1 MTTIDERL
9 DEVFDGYN
17 GLIDHEYQGVA
28 YDRED
33 AKAAI
38 RTLFLDLIAEAKPE
52 YKDGA
57 YYTKH
62 PVLWK
67 PVAPEDSD
75 NNTADAGFNEGLERF
90 ENNLIQAINGG
101 KK

>member
-38 RTLFLDLIAEAKPE
+38 RKLFLDLIAEAKPDGRSIVQPDLGEIPDGVHWAHFKGQE
-52 YKDGA
+52 YA
-57 YYTKH
+57 I
-62 PVLWK
+62 
-67 PVAPEDSD
+67 
-75 NNTADAGFNEGLERF
+75 NEF

>member
-38 RTLFLDLIAEAKPE
+38 RKLFLDLIAEAKPE
-52 YKDGA
+52 KERSPGD
-57 YYTKH
+57 
-62 PVLWK
+62 L
-67 PVAPEDSD
+67 DSD
-75 NNTADAGFNEGLERF
+75 WTHGHNNGYNDGIDDY